1 MRESSHPASRLF
13 RILRP
18 NTNNLRMTLSHFFSK
33 SPLWVTV
40 PIVLG
45 YFAVAVISAVL
56 LVRLFRN
63 Y

>member
-1 MRESSHPASRLF
+1 
-13 RILRP
+13 
-18 NTNNLRMTLSHFFSK
+18 MTLSHFFSE
-33 SPLWVTV
+33 SPLWVSV

-45 YFAVAVISAVL
+45 YFVVAVISAVL